1 MYVFILPLFR
11 RKNLHKRIRVY
22 LPLRYRDFTARVQ
35 NLIRPC
41 LLAIMGQ
48 EGDKK
53 QRAWRMNHCFLGRSP

>member
-1 MYVFILPLFR
+1 MYLYLQLSG
-11 RKNLHKRIRVY
+11 RKNLHKPIRVY

-48 EGDKK
+48 EGDKN
-53 QRAWRMNHCFLGRSP
+53 QRAWRMKHYFLGRGP